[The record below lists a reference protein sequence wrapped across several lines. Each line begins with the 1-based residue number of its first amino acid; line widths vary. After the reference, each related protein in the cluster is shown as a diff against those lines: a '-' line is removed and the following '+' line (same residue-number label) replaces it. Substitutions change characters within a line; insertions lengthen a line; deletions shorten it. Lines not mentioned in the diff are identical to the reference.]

1 MPTFED
7 RWPNWIRKRDDVESY
22 FANLFLRF
30 RLSPTASRRG
40 RACPRWAASPS
51 AASRPSPHRPV
62 QSSEGGA
69 KKCEVE
75 WIFEKIQGDP
85 SGQRLHFVPP
95 CCLHA
100 MPVLPDLQLSKQNKA
115 DMVTAVANLS
125 QQNVVAN
132 LTGHTVLH
140 NSMQPQLGH
149 FIENELYWQPRRV
162 PLHPRLLQ
170 RSGRNRIPHW
180 HIVSNSFR
188 VNLEY

>member
-1 MPTFED
+1 M
-7 RWPNWIRKRDDVESY
+7 
-22 FANLFLRF
+22 
-30 RLSPTASRRG
+30 
-40 RACPRWAASPS
+40 S
-51 AASRPSPHRPV
+51 AHFS
-62 QSSEGGA
+62 
-69 KKCEVE
+69 
-75 WIFEKIQGDP
+75 EKINLRAKSISALLFWWLLNGLQVRYYILFHHVAC
-85 SGQRLHFVPP
+85 ST
-95 CCLHA
+95 

-170 RSGRNRIPHW
+170 RSGRYRRRHRVQHRP
-180 HIVSNSFR
+180 IVSDSFHVHR
-188 VNLEY
+188 EYVYWLAIKLKTPNGPQL